1 MRDVR
6 LIFEKRGL
14 LRFVSHLD
22 LNRAVLRCLRRT
34 DIPIWY
40 TEGFNP
46 DPYVTFALPLPLG
59 AESVNDILDLRVVG
73 DIKNREIAE
82 KLNEVL
88 PEGLRITGTC
98 EPKNKVR
105 ELCAAEYLFF
115 FSDNTEMDRVRAI
128 IDGGELMSEKPGK
141 SHGRK
146 VMKTVNLLEE
156 VLACEFD
163 GQTMRIR
170 LPAGSTKNV
179 NPISLAEELEKKDP
193 EIDCRLVRRTELRT
207 ADGIFR

>member
-46 DPYVTFALPLPLG
+46 HPYVTFALPLPLG
-59 AESVNDILDLRVVG
+59 AESVNDVLDLRVVG
-73 DIKNREIAE
+73 DIKNREIVE
-82 KLNEVL
+82 KLNAVL
-88 PEGLRITGTC
+88 PDGLRITGSC
-98 EPKNKVR
+98 EPRAKIR
-105 ELCAAEYLFF
+105 ELCKAEYLFF
-115 FSDNTEMDRVRAI
+115 FSEATDMDRVRAI
-128 IDGGELMSEKPGK
+128 VGGGELMSEKPGK
-141 SHGRK
+141 AHGRK

-156 VLACEFD
+156 VYACAYD
-163 GQTMRIR
+163 GHTMKLT
-170 LPAGSTKNV
+170 LPAGSVKNV
-179 NPISLAEELEKKDP
+179 NPISLAEELEKKDGSV
-193 EIDCRLVRRTELRT
+193 DCRLVRRTELLT
-207 ADGIFR
+207 ETGAFR

>member
-46 DPYVTFALPLPLG
+46 HPYVTFALPLSLG
-59 AESVNDILDLRVVG
+59 AESVNDVLDLRVVG

-98 EPKNKVR
+98 EPRCKVR
-105 ELCAAEYLFF
+105 ELCAADYTFF
-115 FSDNTEMDRVRAI
+115 FSDDTDMARVRKI
-128 IDGGELMSEKPGK
+128 VDGGELMSEKPGK
-141 SHGRK
+141 SRGRK

-156 VLACEFD
+156 VFACEFE
-163 GQTMRIR
+163 GQTMKIR
-170 LPAGSTKNV
+170 LPAGSVKNV
-179 NPISLAEELEKKDP
+179 NPISLAEELEKTDP